1 MFLVKIA
8 LCSLAGFW
16 WGQWFPT
23 RFGFPT
29 NLKNGVLHVTGLV
42 LGALGIGA
50 MICMAVDFL
59 AQ

>member
-8 LCSLAGFW
+8 LCSLAGVL
-16 WGQWFPT
+16 WGEWFRT

-29 NLKNGVLHVTGLV
+29 NLKTFTGLI

-50 MICMAVDFL
+50 MIGMAVDFL